1 MALTEGLRSSV
12 GRCGAHGME
21 QKGGRTVWLGCLG
34 GHFPPRAVVRV
45 ASAGLVLALEKQFS
59 ATSCGQRP
67 CFGSASI
74 NAGFVFEHILI
85 KLIMN
90 T

>member
-12 GRCGAHGME
+12 GRRGAHGME

>member
-34 GHFPPRAVVRV
+34 GRFPPRAVVQV
-45 ASAGLVLALEKQFS
+45 ASARLVEKQFS
-59 ATSCGQRP
+59 APSCGQRP

-74 NAGFVFEHILI
+74 NAGFVFECILI